1 MSEASRPPEAYTPSR
16 VPEERPGPEGGRRH
30 ANRLARTRGL
40 CEAAVACFLADGLD
54 AVTIDEVA
62 RAAKVSKGSFYR
74 YFQNK
79 EELVG
84 AILQPLGHETRDA
97 LLACAEAIEAARDER
112 GLQEAYTTLAAR
124 LVQVLIDHPS
134 VVRLF
139 LQERHGPATPAR
151 ATILALDSEVVELA
165 VRLTH
170 AGQASGL
177 LRVLDPR
184 VSATL
189 VLGGVHELLWRSFLG
204 QGPADPQAG
213 AQQLIDIVLHGVRA
227 PQEG

>member
-1 MSEASRPPEAYTPSR
+1 M
-16 VPEERPGPEGGRRH
+16 PEERPGPEGGRRH
-30 ANRLARTRGL
+30 ANRLARTRAL
-40 CEAAVACFLADGLD
+40 CEAAVTRFLADGLD

-62 RAAKVSKGSFYR
+62 RAADVSKGSFYR

-79 EELVG
+79 EELIG
-84 AILQPLGHETRDA
+84 AVFAPIGAEIRDA
-97 LLACAEAIEAARDER
+97 MGACAVALEAAREEPELTAAY
-112 GLQEAYTTLAAR
+112 GLLAAR
-124 LVQVLIDHPS
+124 LLGVLGTQPEVI
-134 VVRLF
+134 RLF

-151 ATILALDSEVVELA
+151 AAILALDAEVVELA

-177 LRVLDPR
+177 LRRVDPR

-189 VLGGVHELLWRSFLG
+189 VLGGVHELLWRTFLG
-204 QGPADPQAG
+204 TGPDDPVAS

-227 PQEG
+227 PAER